1 MSNSILFSQK
11 EIEEFSKK
19 VAATLDKEYKGR
31 GSELVL
37 VPLLQGAIPF
47 YSEIIKNLET
57 NCLVDS
63 VGLKS
68 YNGKVQ
74 GEFNVYKDFSI
85 DLTRKHV
92 WLIDDIADSGRTLE
106 YLMEKVLQ
114 RGAATVNT
122 CTLLTRRNCPMDV
135 DLCGK
140 VVDDEWCVGF
150 GMDDADGL
158 GRTLNN
164 IVAV

>member
-19 VAATLDKEYKGR
+19 VAATLDEEYKGR
-31 GSELVL
+31 GDELVL

-47 YSEIIKNLET
+47 YSEIIKNLNT
-57 NCLVDS
+57 DCLVDS
-63 VGLKS
+63 VGIKS
-68 YNGKVQ
+68 YDGKVQ
-74 GEFNVYKDFSI
+74 GAFNVYKDFNV
-85 DLTRKHV
+85 DLTGKHI

-106 YLMEKVLQ
+106 FLIDKVLQ
-114 RGAATVNT
+114 KGAATVNT

-140 VVDDEWCVGF
+140 IIDDEWCVGF
-150 GMDDADGL
+150 GMDGADGL
-158 GRTLNN
+158 GRTLND
-164 IVAV
+164 IVAI